1 MSAVVKTNAQWWV
14 LIPLSLSGFS
24 QRQQS
29 RGHIATALS
38 ADWTGRRSAAPA
50 RRARRGFLSTWQ
62 HPAAVSAPR
71 TGAAGSGNLKGKSS
85 RAILTEGSSVSP

>member
-62 HPAAVSAPR
+62 HPPAVSAPR
-71 TGAAGSGNLKGKSS
+71 TGAAAFRQLERKEQQSDHDRGF
-85 RAILTEGSSVSP
+85 